1 MLDNIQIRG
10 LDGHMTSTQC
20 PRCQGTGYLASLSHI
35 QQGRCFRCEGK
46 GTIDRVAE
54 KAAKAARKAEEAW
67 IVSLPSV
74 NDLTE
79 IAVSKGL
86 RYRKANDAAE
96 TYRWVLISEV
106 RGAVVLEDFT
116 AEEIAEAAALFA

>member
-1 MLDNIQIRG
+1 
-10 LDGHMTSTQC
+10 MTSTRTKDC
-20 PRCQGTGYLASLSHI
+20 PRCDGTGYLASLSHI
-35 QQGRCFRCEGK
+35 QQGRCFRCEGT
-46 GTIDRVAE
+46 GTINPAAE
-54 KAAKAARKAEEAW
+54 KAAKEARKAEEAW

-106 RGAVVLEDFT
+106 RGAVVLEAFT
-116 AEEIAEAAALFA
+116 AEEIAAAVTLFRA